1 MEEQLTYKKI
11 LPIWWSFF
19 WRSSIIGFF
28 AGGLASFVVG
38 LILGALKL
46 TSSPLIV
53 STLVG
58 FAVGI
63 PISIWAVRQALI
75 RHGVKFNLRPIEKVF
90 K

>member
-19 WRSSIIGFF
+19 WRSSIVGFF

-38 LILGALKL
+38 LILGTLTL
-46 TSSPLIV
+46 TSNPLII

-58 FAVGI
+58 LAVGI

-75 RHGVKFNLRPIEKVF
+75 KHKIKLDLRPIEKVF
-90 K
+90 E